1 MPEGQYTGQRKA
13 YLYTPDS
20 GDNIYLISTDATL
33 GGLTGTGLVEA
44 TTANVA
50 NAQPAPKRFKPRV
63 VFWQGK
69 LGTRTV
75 RKTIAC
81 GTTDAALYDSDSP
94 QAVTI
99 DGVLGSTT
107 GRRGERLSFLN
118 LTAAADDG
126 GGGGGA
132 GG

>member
-1 MPEGQYTGQRKA
+1 MPEGQYTGARKA

-33 GGLTGTGLVEA
+33 GALAGAGLTEA

-50 NAQPAPKRFKPRV
+50 NAQPAPRRFKPRV
-63 VFWQGK
+63 VFWQGT
-69 LGTRTV
+69 LGGRIV
-75 RKTIAC
+75 RKKIIC
-81 GTTDAALYDSDSP
+81 GTTDATLYDSDSP

-99 DGVLGSTT
+99 DGVAGSTT

-118 LTAAADDG
+118 LSTGDA
-126 GGGGGA
+126 GGA
-132 GG
+132 